1 MATPL
6 IDVQW
11 EAPAECPDAN
21 SVKAR
26 AERLL
31 GRRLTDLQ
39 NRDIR
44 ARGVVRRN
52 EAGNWELQAMLA
64 VGEQVENETLVAK
77 RCASL
82 GDAMALKLALAIDPL
97 AVVDAVQEPPES
109 QPKVTPPR
117 ARDQVPRHTDTGKV
131 ATRPRL
137 GLRLVGAVGLG
148 PLPGVTPGAGLFL
161 SLQLPVFRL
170 ELGGQ
175 AHWSGVARYDSPA
188 PPNVGADL
196 NLFFGAARGCV
207 TPGSGR
213 WIFPICG
220 GLELGL
226 MRGVGFGVPATKTTS
241 GVWGGVA
248 IGPAVQLRLFSHL
261 SLWVEA
267 DASLTLLK
275 PEFHVRNL
283 PTLYTPPDGSSRVAA
298 GFEMNF

>member
-11 EAPAECPDAN
+11 EAPAECPDAS

-44 ARGVVRRN
+44 ARGLVRRN
-52 EAGNWELQAMLA
+52 EAGNWELQATLA
-64 VGEQVENETLVAK
+64 VGEQVENDTLVAK

-97 AVVDAVQEPPES
+97 AVVDAVQQPPEIPS
-109 QPKVTPPR
+109 KATPPPP
-117 ARDQVPRHTDTGKV
+117 RDQAPHQGDTGK
-131 ATRPRL
+131 AAARAML

-188 PPNVGADL
+188 NVGADL

-213 WIFPICG
+213 WVFPICG
-220 GLELGL
+220 GVELGV
-226 MRGVGFGVPATKTTS
+226 MRGVGFGVPATSTAS

-248 IGPAVQLRLFSHL
+248 IGPAVQLRLFSRL

-283 PTLYTPPDGSSRVAA
+283 PTLYTPPDGGCRVAA
-298 GFEMNF
+298 GFETNF